1 MKRTFLFCLLC
12 QFFTLPLLLN
22 AQKSNT
28 PKTLLWRISGN
39 GLKKDS
45 YLYGTM
51 HVQDKRVFNFS
62 DSLYHYLEK
71 ADGYAMEVD
80 LRDFIDTMIQRAI
93 TDHEAEFFRDDEE
106 ETISKPSGKK
116 NATIDSLLKLVKDK
130 NDPAS
135 RKRLIKMREAL
146 VRMSLKKRAEM
157 PTIMDAWFYGI
168 ARRQGKWLG
177 SVEDVRDQLPLV
189 DEVGSE
195 MDEGSL
201 KSSPAEVGRTLENMI
216 QIYSSRDLDALYD
229 WVKPGMGQKESDRI
243 FVRRNLKMIRS
254 MDSLARIRSV
264 FFAVGAAHLPGDS
277 GVIKLLRDKGYTVTP
292 VLSSKYPDP
301 DKYMSKLAEAPWLKV
316 EDRDKSLWIEM
327 PTSASDITMLGD
339 ALVMRYSMDI
349 TTMTFFMVASI
360 EVPEGAE
367 SQRIKDALNNNKK
380 VTVLSQ
386 KEVENAGLK
395 GLQGDALSNNSYY
408 RIQYLYRKGR
418 VYMLMAGGEKKKTL
432 ESADVAR
439 FFQSFAPREVVKPL
453 QPWYSQQLSEKGM
466 SVDFPRKPRHNR
478 QMEKEMDDAETQHV
492 VYDLTDLKADVYM
505 MLRIADLRVTNVIAS
520 DSSYFQTYR
529 SSFAST
535 IDSVTRDEAGLWE
548 GFPVFYL
555 EGYTKKR
562 DVLIRVMALNRGNRN
577 YTLYAG
583 GNPGKNSQAI
593 LDRFF
598 QSFKLLPY
606 QTLPRQK
613 QTSAEGNFSSTVP
626 KPFYL
631 YQDTEEGE
639 TPLQLS
645 HYVSADSIEAVWY
658 EVVKTPIPKYM
669 WATSDSGYFNMAV
682 KAYISWDDSV
692 LRQQPVVNNGLK
704 GMEWVIHPAQSH
716 VEKRIRIFFSG
727 DSIYKVIAYIPA
739 PYINA
744 AHHNAFFED
753 FRIVK
758 QEKKADMLKSK
769 ASVLLNDLQSSDSA
783 TAAEALGALWD
794 APFTK
799 KELPLLYDA
808 YKKPYADDSA
818 SSYYS
823 VRSQLQFV
831 IAKLADNSTL
841 RFVKDNYKFFAGNR
855 ESLKMEMLN
864 LLAAIQTQ
872 ESYTLLKELLLNSTP
887 QEAGDHELSYRI
899 SDSLKLTATL
909 FPEILKLAGRPQFG
923 DRIMQI
929 TAELLDSNIILP
941 ATVMPYAPAVY
952 QYTDSII
959 NVLRKTDSS
968 DIEGYAERSRI
979 HLLARLKQP
988 EAYQLLQKYTSI
1000 RQTFIRMEAAMQLLK
1015 NEQKVEGDVF
1025 RKIAADRWFRRDLY
1039 DSLIALGKENLFPVK
1054 YLTQELMAESDM
1066 YNIAYDET
1074 PVTEMELLGVRQ
1086 MEYKGELKKFY
1097 LYRIQLGEG
1106 DEDEVETYLG
1116 IAGPYSAN
1124 EKDMHIKISITGLYT
1139 TETFDEDKIDE
1150 HFAAY
1155 LKEIAEY
1162 YDDEE

>member
-1 MKRTFLFCLLC
+1 MKRTFLICVLC
-12 QFFTLPLLLN
+12 QFFTLPLLVN
-22 AQKSNT
+22 AQQSST

-62 DSLYHYLEK
+62 DSLYYYLEK

-93 TDHEAEFFRDDEE
+93 TDHEAEFFRDDED
-106 ETISKPSGKK
+106 ETVSRSSVKK

-135 RKRLIKMREAL
+135 RKRLIRMREAL

-177 SVEDVRDQLPLV
+177 SVEDVRDQLPLI

-195 MDEGSL
+195 MNEGAL
-201 KSSPAEVGRTLENMI
+201 KSSPAEVGRTLENLI
-216 QIYSSRDLDALYD
+216 QIYRSRDLDALYD
-229 WVKPGMGQKESDRI
+229 LIKPGLGQEESDRI

-277 GVIKLLRDKGYTVTP
+277 GLIRLLRDKGYTVTP
-292 VLSSKYPDP
+292 VMSSRYPDP
-301 DKYMSKLAEAPWLKV
+301 DKYISKLAEAPWLKV

-367 SQRIKDALNNNKK
+367 SQRINEALNNNKK
-380 VTVLSQ
+380 ATVLRQ

-395 GLQGDALSNNSYY
+395 GLQGDTRLYNSYY

-418 VYMLMAGGEKKKTL
+418 VYMLMAGGQNRSIL
-432 ESADVAR
+432 ESSDVAR
-439 FFQSFAPREVVKPL
+439 FFQSFAPREVVKPV

-478 QMEKEMDDAETQHV
+478 QMEKEMDDAETQYV
-492 VYDLTDLKADVYM
+492 VYDLTDLKTDVYM
-505 MLRIADLRVTNVIAS
+505 MLRIADMRVTNMPSS

-529 SSFAST
+529 TSFAGT
-535 IDSVTRDEAGLWE
+535 IDSVTRDETGLWE

-555 EGYTKKR
+555 EGYSTKR
-562 DVLIRVMALNRGNRN
+562 DVVVRVMSISRGNRN
-577 YTLYAG
+577 YLLYAG
-583 GNPGKNSQAI
+583 GSVRKEAQVM

-598 QSFKLLPY
+598 QSFRLLPY
-606 QTLPRQK
+606 QVLPRQK
-613 QTSAEGNFSSTVP
+613 QISAEGNFSSTAP
-626 KPFYL
+626 GPFYL
-631 YQDTEEGE
+631 YQDTEDVK
-639 TPLQLS
+639 TTLQLS

-682 KAYISWDDSV
+682 KGYIFWDDSV
-692 LRQQPVVNNGLK
+692 LRRQPVVNNGLK
-704 GMEWVIHPAQSH
+704 GMEWVIRPAQRH
-716 VEKRIRIFFSG
+716 LEKRMRVFFSG
-727 DSIYKVIAYIPA
+727 DSIYKLISYIPA

-744 AHHNAFFED
+744 AHHQAFFED

-758 QEKKADMLKSK
+758 PEKKVDMLKSK
-769 ASVLLNDLQSSDSA
+769 ASVLLKDLQSSDSA
-783 TAAEALGALWD
+783 TAAEALGAVWD

-799 KELPLLYDA
+799 EELPLLYEA
-808 YKKPYADDSA
+808 YMKQYADDSM
-818 SSYYS
+818 STYYS
-823 VRSQLQFV
+823 VRNQLQFA

-841 RFVKDNYKFFAGNR
+841 KFVKNNYRSFSGRR
-855 ESLKMEMLN
+855 EALKVEMLN
-864 LLAAIQTQ
+864 LLAAVQTS
-872 ESYTLLKELLLNSTP
+872 ESYALLKELLLNTP
-887 QEAGDHELSYRI
+887 PLEVGNHELSYRI
-899 SDSLKLTATL
+899 ADSLKLAATL
-909 FPEILKLAGRPQFG
+909 FPEILKLAASPQFG

-929 TAELLDSNIILP
+929 TSELLDSNTIQP
-941 ATVMPYAPAVY
+941 AMVMPYAPAIY
-952 QYTDSII
+952 QYTDSMI

-968 DIEGYAERSRI
+968 EIEGYAERSRI
-979 HLLARLKQP
+979 HLLAKLKQP
-988 EAYQLLQKYTSI
+988 EAYQLLQKYTSVN
-1000 RQTFIRMEAAMQLLK
+1000 QTFVRMEAAMLLLK
-1015 NEQKVEGDVF
+1015 NEQKVEAEVF

-1039 DSLIALGKENLFPVK
+1039 DSLIAMGKESLYPVA

-1074 PVTEMELLGVRQ
+1074 PVTEMQLLGVRQ
-1086 MEYKGELKKFY
+1086 MQYKGELQKFY

-1106 DEDEVETYLG
+1106 DEDEAETYLG
-1116 IAGPYSAN
+1116 IAGPYSVN
-1124 EKDMHIKISITGLYT
+1124 EKDMRIKISITGLYT
-1139 TETFDEDKIDE
+1139 AEAFDEDKIDE

-1162 YDDEE
+1162 YDNEE

>member
-1 MKRTFLFCLLC
+1 MKRTFLFCVLC
-12 QFFTLPLLLN
+12 QFFALPLLLN

-39 GLKKDS
+39 GLTKDS

-106 ETISKPSGKK
+106 ETISRPSGKK

-135 RKRLIKMREAL
+135 RKRLIRMREAL
-146 VRMSLKKRAEM
+146 VRMSLKKKPEM

-189 DEVGSE
+189 DEVGTE

-201 KSSPAEVGRTLENMI
+201 KSSPAEVGRSLENMI
-216 QIYSSRDLDALYD
+216 QIYRSRDLDALYD
-229 WVKPGMGQKESDRI
+229 WAKPGMGQKESDRI

-292 VLSSKYPDP
+292 VMSSQYPDP
-301 DKYMSKLAEAPWLKV
+301 DKYISKLAEVPWLKV

-349 TTMTFFMVASI
+349 TTMTFFMVTSI
-360 EVPEGAE
+360 EVPEGGE
-367 SQRIKDALNNNKK
+367 SQRIKEALNSNKK
-380 VTVLSQ
+380 ATVLSQ

-395 GLQGDALSNNSYY
+395 GLQGDALLNNSYY

-418 VYMLMAGGEKKKTL
+418 VYMLMAGGQKRSIL

-439 FFQSFAPREVVKPL
+439 FFKSFAPREVVKPS
-453 QPWYSQQLSEKGM
+453 QPWYSQQLPEKGI
-466 SVDFPRKPRHNR
+466 SVDFPRKPRRNR

-492 VYDLTDLKADVYM
+492 VYDLTELKADIYM

-529 SSFAST
+529 SSFAGT
-535 IDSVTRDEAGLWE
+535 IDSVTRDETGLWE

-555 EGYTKKR
+555 EGYSEKR
-562 DVLIRVMALNRGNRN
+562 DVVIRIMAINRGNRN

-583 GNPGKNSQAI
+583 GRPGENSQAI

-606 QTLPRQK
+606 QVLPRQK
-613 QTSAEGNFSSTVP
+613 QISAEGNFSSTVP
-626 KPFYL
+626 KPFYR

-682 KAYISWDDSV
+682 KPYISWDDSV

-704 GMEWVIHPAQSH
+704 GMEWVIHQAQSH

-727 DSIYKVIAYIPA
+727 DSIYKVISYIPA

-744 AHHNAFFED
+744 AHHNAFFDD

-758 QEKKADMLKSK
+758 TEKKAEMLKSK

-799 KELPLLYDA
+799 KELPLLYEA
-808 YKKPYADDSA
+808 YRKPYADDSA
-818 SSYYS
+818 SGYYS

-841 RFVKDNYKFFAGNR
+841 RFVKDNYKSFAGSR
-855 ESLKMEMLN
+855 ESLKVEMLN

-872 ESYTLLKELLLNSTP
+872 ESYALLKELLLNATP
-887 QEAGDHELSYRI
+887 QEAGNHELSYRI

-909 FPEILKLAGRPQFG
+909 FPEILKLAGGPQFG

-929 TAELLDSNIILP
+929 TAELLDSAIIQP
-941 ATVMPYAPAVY
+941 AMVMPYAPAVY
-952 QYTDSII
+952 QYTDSMI

-968 DIEGYAERSRI
+968 EIEGYAERSRI
-979 HLLARLKQP
+979 RLLARLKQP
-988 EAYQLLQKYTSI
+988 EAYQLLQKYTSVN
-1000 RQTFIRMEAAMQLLK
+1000 QTYIRMEATMSLLK
-1015 NEQKVEGDVF
+1015 NEQTVDADVF

-1039 DSLIALGKENLFPVK
+1039 DSLTALGKETLFPVQ
-1054 YLTQELMAESDM
+1054 YLTQKLIAESDM

-1086 MEYKGELKKFY
+1086 MQYKGELKKFY

-1106 DEDEVETYLG
+1106 DEDEAETYLG
-1116 IAGPYSAN
+1116 IAGPYSVN
-1124 EKDMHIKISITGLYT
+1124 EKDMRIKISITGLYT
-1139 TETFDEDKIDE
+1139 TEAFDEDKIDE